1 MHFCAM
7 PAGREQRGLR
17 AAPVPGLRLL
27 EADAPAR
34 RREVEAFVRR
44 RFAEM
49 HGAQVSR
56 FMPRLWSLAG
66 EFTGVVGAVGLRD
79 ARDGALYLERYLDE
93 PVEQAI
99 GRCLGATPR
108 REGLVEV
115 GNLAADGIGHARV
128 LIVQLTRLLAAA
140 GTRWVSFTGTPS
152 LVNSFRRLGLC
163 PIDLG
168 PADPARLDRAERAA
182 WARYYD
188 DGPRVMAGPVPTG
201 YAQLLAAG
209 AMPASGTGLPD
220 AGRQDGDDAG
230 H

>member
-1 MHFCAM
+1 MQTCAT
-7 PAGREQRGLR
+7 PAGRDQRGPR
-17 AAPVPGLRLL
+17 AVPVSGLRLL
-27 EADAPAR
+27 EAEGPAR
-34 RREVEAFVRR
+34 RHEVEAFVRR

-49 HGAQVSR
+49 HGAQVTR

-66 EFTGVVGAVGLRD
+66 EFGGVVGAVGLRD

-99 GRCLGATPR
+99 ARRLGSTPR

-168 PADPARLDRAERAA
+168 PADPARLDGAERAA
-182 WARYYD
+182 WGRYYD
-188 DGPRVMAGPVPTG
+188 DGPRVMAGPVPVG
-201 YAQLLAAG
+201 YAQLVAAG
-209 AMPASGTGLPD
+209 AMGAAGASLDD
-220 AGRQDGDDAG
+220 ACRQEGDDAG